1 MKKSKFRHFIREKWF
16 QHVDEVTAWENKPVD
31 YSFKI
36 WYIRNKW
43 FLANLYKKE
52 GKDV

>member
-1 MKKSKFRHFIREKWF
+1 MKKSFRHFIRENGLY
-16 QHVDEVTAWENKPVD
+16 VDEVMAWENKPGD

-43 FLANLYKKE
+43 FLE
-52 GKDV
+52 FI